1 MSPGEPRLMNPIAR
15 AALLATCMLVSVPAG
30 AQWSGQDVAPPTRV
44 EWKLVAGPVRGPRTR
59 LVALVAEPKA
69 GWHTYWTPKGE
80 PNVPTKVTWRV
91 DGAKVGEG
99 RWPTPRRFE
108 ASGLANYGYD
118 HRYAVI
124 FPVTLS
130 GDASSGR
137 TISAGLDY
145 YVCSDSVCAAERAD
159 VTGAIGAD
167 VGYDPKEWARYEA
180 AQPRG
185 AIAGA
190 TWWSKDGRSGLSFRA
205 PRGVAGTPSFMPYL
219 EGAFLRAGA
228 QTSSVEDGVV
238 TILGETGKGG
248 LASGIVT
255 IGGRSWT
262 VDPRRV
268 DPPAV
273 TPDAPSESSA
283 IGSTATISPT
293 VAARTTSTADVA
305 RPHDALE
312 PPSTPTSS
320 PRIPT
325 WIMVLA
331 GLLGLATFAAALS
344 RRSRPA

>member
-1 MSPGEPRLMNPIAR
+1 MNPIAR
-15 AALLATCMLVSVPAG
+15 AVLLATCVFASVPAG

-44 EWKLVAGPVRGPRTR
+44 DWKLVAGPMQGPRTR

-130 GDASSGR
+130 GDASAGR

-167 VGYDPKEWARYEA
+167 VGSDAKEWARFEA

-190 TWWSKDGRSGLSFRA
+190 TWWSKDGRSGLSFPL
-205 PRGVAGTPSFMPYL
+205 PRGVAGAASFMPYL
-219 EGAFLRAGA
+219 EGAFLRAGP
-228 QTSSVEDGVV
+228 QTASVENGVV
-238 TILGETGKGG
+238 TIRGETGKGE
-248 LASGIVT
+248 LASGIIT

-273 TPDAPSESSA
+273 TSDVAPEPSE
-283 IGSTATISPT
+283 IVSTATSGPI
-293 VAARTTSTADVA
+293 AAPGTTSTSDGP
-305 RPHDALE
+305 RPHEAVE
-312 PPSTPTSS
+312 PAPGAMPS

-325 WIMVLA
+325 WILVLT

-344 RRSRPA
+344 RRSRTA

>member
-1 MSPGEPRLMNPIAR
+1 MNRLVR
-15 AALLATCMLVSVPAG
+15 AVLLATCVLVSAPAT

-44 EWKLVAGPVRGPRTR
+44 DWKLVAGPMQGPRTR

-130 GDASSGR
+130 GDASAGR

-167 VGYDPKEWARYEA
+167 VGSDAKEWARFEA

-185 AIAGA
+185 AIVGA
-190 TWWSKDGRSGLSFRA
+190 TWWSKDGRSGLSFPA
-205 PRGVAGTPSFMPYL
+205 PRGVTGTPSFLPYL
-219 EGAFLRAGA
+219 EGAFLRAGP
-228 QTSSVEDGVV
+228 QTASVEDGVV
-238 TILGETGKGG
+238 TIRGETGKGE

-255 IGGRSWT
+255 IGGRSWMI
-262 VDPRRV
+262 DPRRV
-268 DPPAV
+268 E
-273 TPDAPSESSA
+273 AP
-283 IGSTATISPT
+283 
-293 VAARTTSTADVA
+293 VAAPAGVPIETAAAPVTQAVRTAPVVTRVGPEAVERPEAVMSSDGDAST
-305 RPHDALE
+305 
-312 PPSTPTSS
+312 
-320 PRIPT
+320 PRIPV
-325 WIMVLA
+325 WIVALA
-331 GLLGLATFAAALS
+331 GLLGIATLAAALV
-344 RRSRPA
+344 RRSRTA